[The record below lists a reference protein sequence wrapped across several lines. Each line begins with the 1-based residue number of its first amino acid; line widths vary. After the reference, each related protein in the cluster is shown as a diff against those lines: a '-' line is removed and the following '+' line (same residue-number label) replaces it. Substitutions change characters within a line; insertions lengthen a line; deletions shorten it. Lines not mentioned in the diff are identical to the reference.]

1 MTLKTL
7 VQNSL
12 KSLSFSPNGS
22 KAFSPAQ
29 FDADVMT
36 TYGRFPIALT
46 RGRGCYVWD
55 DQGRRYLDFVAG
67 IATCTLGHAH
77 PAMVEAV
84 TQQIQ
89 TLHHVSNLYYVP
101 EQGALAHWLVEH
113 SCADRVFFCN
123 SGAEANE
130 GAIKL
135 ARKYAHTQRG
145 IANPLILTAQ
155 ASFHGRTL
163 ATVTATGQPKYQK
176 NFDPLMPGFA
186 YVPYNDIA
194 ALEQA
199 VAEFD
204 AEAPQVAAIM
214 LEPLQGEGGVC
225 PGDRGYFQ
233 RVRQLCN
240 ERGILLILDEVQVGM
255 GRTGTL
261 WGYEN
266 LGIEPDIF
274 TSAKGLGGGIPIGAM
289 LCKATCDVFQPGD
302 HASTFGGNP
311 FVCKVGLTVCET
323 LEAEDLLTNV
333 NQRGEQLRF
342 GLQRLVQ
349 QHPTILEQVRG
360 WGLINGLVLQPDAT
374 IKSVDIVKAAMDEG
388 LLLVPA
394 GPQVV
399 RFVPPLNVSAD
410 EVQQAL
416 MGIEKALAMVIKRH
430 GYTRIGL

>member
-1 MTLKTL
+1 
-7 VQNSL
+7 
-12 KSLSFSPNGS
+12 
-22 KAFSPAQ
+22 
-29 FDADVMT
+29 MT

-77 PAMVEAV
+77 AAMVEAV

-101 EQGALAHWLVEH
+101 EQGALAHWLVTH
-113 SCADRVFFCN
+113 SCADRAFFCN

-135 ARKYAHTQRG
+135 ARKYAHTKRG
-145 IANPLILTAQ
+145 IANPMIITAQ

-163 ATVTATGQPKYQK
+163 ATITATGQPKYQK

-194 ALEQA
+194 ALEA
-199 VAEFD
+199 MVADLDRET
-204 AEAPQVAAIM
+204 PQVAAIM
-214 LEPLQGEGGVC
+214 LEALQGEGGVC
-225 PGDRGYFQ
+225 PGDRNYFQ
-233 RVRQLCN
+233 RIREICN
-240 ERGILLILDEVQVGM
+240 DTGILLIMDEVQVGM

-289 LCKATCDVFQPGD
+289 LCKAFCDVFEPGD

-311 FVCKVGLTVCET
+311 FACKVGLTVCQT
-323 LEAEDLLTNV
+323 LEAENLLANV
-333 NQRGEQLRF
+333 QLRGEQLRF

-349 QHPTILEQVRG
+349 QYPTLLQQVRG
-360 WGLINGLVLQPDAT
+360 WGLINGLVLQPEAPFT
-374 IKSVDIVKAAMDEG
+374 SVDIVKAAMDEG

-399 RFVPPLNVSAD
+399 RFVPPLIVNAD

-416 MGIEKALAMVIKRH
+416 IAVEKALAMVVKRQP
-430 GYTRIGL
+430 T